1 MKIGMARMQRLL
13 YIVQTM
19 IYISMAER
27 MSHARFLIFVSL
39 GASLAALA
47 GCVRREMTITSEPS
61 GALVYLN
68 GEEAGRTPMTRDF
81 TWYGTYDVV
90 IRKEGSETLR
100 ARQKTIA
107 PWWQWPP
114 FDLVAELF
122 LLDDKRT
129 YQYTLQPAAD
139 TAIDVDAI
147 LARSDALRGQL
158 ESTRAPSTQPSR

>member
-61 GALVYLN
+61 GALVY
-68 GEEAGRTPMTRDF
+68 
-81 TWYGTYDVV
+81 
-90 IRKEGSETLR
+90 
-100 ARQKTIA
+100 
-107 PWWQWPP
+107 
-114 FDLVAELF
+114 
-122 LLDDKRT
+122 
-129 YQYTLQPAAD
+129 
-139 TAIDVDAI
+139 
-147 LARSDALRGQL
+147 
-158 ESTRAPSTQPSR
+158 